1 MSGRAQL
8 HLKNSSTNEEELFVS
23 KICNEIRWF
32 VTGPTLCET
41 MNLGHARYYV
51 SIDIIRRILMY
62 HFAYEVVLCMNM
74 VDMNDKIIEYVR
86 NVSLVT
92 CHGEIGSIETPQM
105 ITYCRNGIKQLE
117 DVRSREPDPDKR
129 SFYKKQIRAAKKLL
143 KEADRYILSD
153 NETEPN
159 KSSINDS
166 DRLSF
171 FSKLIFICTSNL
183 LDNTFFHEQIRNFD
197 EQFEL
202 YMKLLN
208 VLPPSMATRTSDYIS
223 EMIKLIEKIIDNG
236 CAYECNSTIY
246 LDTSKFRI
254 RRGFSNLESRQND
267 IIDELTKRANEYTS
281 PTNTMINTKNSSDFI
296 LWNNSQFIEPAWKS
310 SWGFGSPAWLVQSA
324 AMAYSVLSCPFDIY
338 TAPLIPKSSD
348 DINEITL
355 FQAVNNNDSCIGYY
369 LYVANITLSE
379 DKTSSSKNIMNLSEV
394 LLEYNNDD
402 IRFLFLLNNYDETIH
417 FNAEIMNKIVKF
429 KTSFI
434 YELKQMQQH
443 LTSEGK
449 LIQIDYCQKLNE
461 NDLVILHKFRLIKH
475 NIFKSMCDSI
485 NTKDVMH
492 HLEELIQSTSV
503 YINSEGKTFN
513 NHLLKTI
520 FNYIIKLL
528 KIFGILFAESLEL
541 KD

>member
-1 MSGRAQL
+1 
-8 HLKNSSTNEEELFVS
+8 
-23 KICNEIRWF
+23 
-32 VTGPTLCET
+32 
-41 MNLGHARYYV
+41 YYV

-62 HFAYEVVLCMNM
+62 YFAYEVVLCMNM

-183 LDNTFFHEQIRNFD
+183 LDNTFFREQIRNFD

-208 VLPPSMATRTSDYIS
+208 VLPPNMATRTSDYIS

-402 IRFLFLLNNYDETIH
+402 IRFLFLLNNYDETIQGG
-417 FNAEIMNKIVKF
+417 AKVTLPK
-429 KTSFI
+429 K
-434 YELKQMQQH
+434 
-443 LTSEGK
+443 
-449 LIQIDYCQKLNE
+449 KLN
-461 NDLVILHKFRLIKH
+461 I
-475 NIFKSMCDSI
+475 SI
-485 NTKDVMH
+485 T
-492 HLEELIQSTSV
+492 
-503 YINSEGKTFN
+503 G
-513 NHLLKTI
+513 
-520 FNYIIKLL
+520 
-528 KIFGILFAESLEL
+528 
-541 KD
+541 

>member
-1 MSGRAQL
+1 
-8 HLKNSSTNEEELFVS
+8 
-23 KICNEIRWF
+23 
-32 VTGPTLCET
+32 
-41 MNLGHARYYV
+41 
-51 SIDIIRRILMY
+51 
-62 HFAYEVVLCMNM
+62 
-74 VDMNDKIIEYVR
+74 
-86 NVSLVT
+86 
-92 CHGEIGSIETPQM
+92 
-105 ITYCRNGIKQLE
+105 
-117 DVRSREPDPDKR
+117 
-129 SFYKKQIRAAKKLL
+129 
-143 KEADRYILSD
+143 
-153 NETEPN
+153 
-159 KSSINDS
+159 
-166 DRLSF
+166 
-171 FSKLIFICTSNL
+171 
-183 LDNTFFHEQIRNFD
+183 
-197 EQFEL
+197 
-202 YMKLLN
+202 
-208 VLPPSMATRTSDYIS
+208 MATRTSDYIS